1 MSAQRHALIPGA
13 TKFHTLHTL
22 TTQSLKLQFTLVLET
37 TGNSNLYHF
46 NLPLCVVCIKTSIV
60 LQADDGGMV

>member
-1 MSAQRHALIPGA
+1 MSAQRRASIPGA

-22 TTQSLKLQFTLVLET
+22 TTQSLKLRHTHVLET

-46 NLPLCVVCIKTSIV
+46 NLAICVVCIKTSIV
-60 LQADDGGMV
+60 LQADDGDMA

>member
-46 NLPLCVVCIKTSIV
+46 
-60 LQADDGGMV
+60 